1 MGTNDYTSDNVTNVG
16 NTIANTT
23 DTQLLAFQI
32 QILNNYTTLYDK
44 VKSENDRIQKT
55 YDKIKNEHSADSQKS
70 KYVEL
75 SEIIL
80 KRVYM
85 YSFVI
90 YMILSLVLCVLIY
103 YKPFSLTIKIGLV
116 IVILG
121 FPFYIFF
128 LENLIYQITMYL
140 YNLALSTVYTN
151 GYSNTNLEYS
161 GQAMGEVMSQT
172 AKSPPLK
179 TVF

>member
-1 MGTNDYTSDNVTNVG
+1 MGTEDYTSNNVNNVG
-16 NTIANTT
+16 KQVANIT
-23 DTQLLAFQI
+23 DPQLLAYQI
-32 QILNNYTTLYDK
+32 QISNNYTTLYNK
-44 VKSENDRIQKT
+44 VQSENDRIQKT
-55 YDKIKNEHSADSQKS
+55 HDKIKNEHSADSQKS

-80 KRVYM
+80 KKVYM

-103 YKPFSLTIKIGLV
+103 YKPFSFTIKIVLV
-116 IVILG
+116 IIILG

-128 LENLIYQITMYL
+128 LENVIYKISMYL
-140 YNLALSTVYTN
+140 YNFALSTVYTN
-151 GYSNTNLEYS
+151 GYSNTNIEYS
-161 GQAMGEVMSQT
+161 GQAMEEVMAQT